1 MPIMEKFPM
10 GTVFHYRLGS
20 NIIFATHRRGN
31 IVHGQLT
38 GRVFAE
44 PYLEFAYQHTN
55 TDKE

>member
-1 MPIMEKFPM
+1 MEKFPM